1 MADNEK
7 NIRSEEEKELIIN
20 ARKPVG
26 ELGDK
31 LLDRMNESHESLAQW
46 GVSHLDISKDDVIL
60 DIGCGGGVNVE
71 RFLSMTENKVY
82 GLDYSEIAVEK
93 STKLNQDAIDEGR
106 CEVIQGS
113 VSELPF
119 EDNTFDI
126 TIPSVDLVYDYV
138 TYESTVMSEGIVFYY
153 CEDVQFVDN
162 RVDVRYNTVSSAW
175 GYDSIYGISVRSDA
189 YSFGDVQSSGI
200 VIADNVITVDGHACV
215 YPVYVCADDFE
226 VTGNTGYCGGF
237 VRNFVVAR
245 GDYGLH
251 SSAITRT
258 AKVEG

>member
-93 STKLNQDAIDEGR
+93 SAKLNQDAIDEGR

-126 TIPSVDLVYDYV
+126 VTGFETVYFWPDFVNDCKEVRRVLKDDGIMFICNEAIPDEEDERQKELIDLLDMKIFSEDEFDEYLREAGFSDIICFSKSGPDSVDRELV
-138 TYESTVMSEGIVFYY
+138 TGWL
-153 CEDVQFVDN
+153 C
-162 RVDVRYNTVSSAW
+162 
-175 GYDSIYGISVRSDA
+175 
-189 YSFGDVQSSGI
+189 
-200 VIADNVITVDGHACV
+200 VIA
-215 YPVYVCADDFE
+215 
-226 VTGNTGYCGGF
+226 
-237 VRNFVVAR
+237 R
-245 GDYGLH
+245 
-251 SSAITRT
+251 
-258 AKVEG
+258 K

>member
-1 MADNEK
+1 MAGNEK

-71 RFLSMTENKVY
+71 RFLQMTENKVY

-126 TIPSVDLVYDYV
+126 VTGFETVYFWPDFVNDCKEVRRVLKDDGIMFICNEAIPNEEDERQKELIDLLDMKIFSEDEFDEYLREAGFSDIICFSKSGPDSVDRELV
-138 TYESTVMSEGIVFYY
+138 TGWL
-153 CEDVQFVDN
+153 C
-162 RVDVRYNTVSSAW
+162 
-175 GYDSIYGISVRSDA
+175 
-189 YSFGDVQSSGI
+189 
-200 VIADNVITVDGHACV
+200 VIA
-215 YPVYVCADDFE
+215 
-226 VTGNTGYCGGF
+226 
-237 VRNFVVAR
+237 R
-245 GDYGLH
+245 
-251 SSAITRT
+251 
-258 AKVEG
+258 K

>member
-71 RFLSMTENKVY
+71 RFLQMTENKVY

-93 STKLNQDAIDEGR
+93 STILNQKVIDEGR

-126 TIPSVDLVYDYV
+126 VTGFETVYFWPDFVNDCKEVRRVLKDDGIMFICNEAIPNEEDERQKELIDLLDMKIFSEDEFDEYLREAGFSDIICFSKSGPDSVDRELV
-138 TYESTVMSEGIVFYY
+138 TGWL
-153 CEDVQFVDN
+153 C
-162 RVDVRYNTVSSAW
+162 
-175 GYDSIYGISVRSDA
+175 
-189 YSFGDVQSSGI
+189 
-200 VIADNVITVDGHACV
+200 VIA
-215 YPVYVCADDFE
+215 
-226 VTGNTGYCGGF
+226 
-237 VRNFVVAR
+237 R
-245 GDYGLH
+245 
-251 SSAITRT
+251 
-258 AKVEG
+258 K

>member
-7 NIRSEEEKELIIN
+7 NIRTEEEKELIIN

-119 EDNTFDI
+119 EDNTLDIVTGFETVYFWPDFVNDCKEVRRVLKDDGIMFICNEAIPDEEDERQKELIDLLDMKIFSEDEFDEYLREAGFSDI
-126 TIPSVDLVYDYV
+126 ICFSKSGPDSVNRELV
-138 TYESTVMSEGIVFYY
+138 TGWL
-153 CEDVQFVDN
+153 C
-162 RVDVRYNTVSSAW
+162 
-175 GYDSIYGISVRSDA
+175 
-189 YSFGDVQSSGI
+189 
-200 VIADNVITVDGHACV
+200 VIA
-215 YPVYVCADDFE
+215 
-226 VTGNTGYCGGF
+226 
-237 VRNFVVAR
+237 R
-245 GDYGLH
+245 
-251 SSAITRT
+251 
-258 AKVEG
+258 K

>member
-71 RFLSMTENKVY
+71 RFLKMTENKVY

-93 STKLNQDAIDEGR
+93 STILNQKVIDEGR

-126 TIPSVDLVYDYV
+126 VTGFETVYFWPDFVNDCKEVRRVLKDDGIMFICNEAIPDEEDERQKELIDLLDMKIFSEDEFDEYLREAGFSDIICFSKSGPDSVDRELV
-138 TYESTVMSEGIVFYY
+138 TGWL
-153 CEDVQFVDN
+153 C
-162 RVDVRYNTVSSAW
+162 
-175 GYDSIYGISVRSDA
+175 
-189 YSFGDVQSSGI
+189 
-200 VIADNVITVDGHACV
+200 VIA
-215 YPVYVCADDFE
+215 
-226 VTGNTGYCGGF
+226 
-237 VRNFVVAR
+237 R
-245 GDYGLH
+245 
-251 SSAITRT
+251 
-258 AKVEG
+258 K

>member
-71 RFLSMTENKVY
+71 RFLQMTENKVY

-126 TIPSVDLVYDYV
+126 VTGFETVYFWPDFVNDCKEVRRVLKDDGIMFICNEAILIDLLDMKIFSEDEFDEYLREAGFSDIICFSKNGPDSVDRELV
-138 TYESTVMSEGIVFYY
+138 TGWL
-153 CEDVQFVDN
+153 C
-162 RVDVRYNTVSSAW
+162 
-175 GYDSIYGISVRSDA
+175 
-189 YSFGDVQSSGI
+189 
-200 VIADNVITVDGHACV
+200 VIA
-215 YPVYVCADDFE
+215 
-226 VTGNTGYCGGF
+226 
-237 VRNFVVAR
+237 R
-245 GDYGLH
+245 
-251 SSAITRT
+251 
-258 AKVEG
+258 K

>member
-1 MADNEK
+1 MVDNEK

-46 GVSHLDISKDDVIL
+46 GVSHLDISKDDIIL

-71 RFLSMTENKVY
+71 RFLNMTENKVY

-126 TIPSVDLVYDYV
+126 VTGFETVYFWPDFVNDCKEVRRVLKDDGIMFICNEAIPDEEDERQKELIDLLDMKIFSEDEFDEYLREAGFSDIICFSKSGPDSVDRELV
-138 TYESTVMSEGIVFYY
+138 TGWL
-153 CEDVQFVDN
+153 C
-162 RVDVRYNTVSSAW
+162 
-175 GYDSIYGISVRSDA
+175 
-189 YSFGDVQSSGI
+189 
-200 VIADNVITVDGHACV
+200 VIA
-215 YPVYVCADDFE
+215 
-226 VTGNTGYCGGF
+226 
-237 VRNFVVAR
+237 R
-245 GDYGLH
+245 
-251 SSAITRT
+251 
-258 AKVEG
+258 K

>member
-71 RFLSMTENKVY
+71 RFLKMTENKVY

-106 CEVIQGS
+106 CDVIQGS

-126 TIPSVDLVYDYV
+126 VTGFETVYFWPDFVNDCKEVRRVLKDDGIMFICNEAIPDEDDERQKELIDLLDMKIF
-138 TYESTVMSEGIVFYY
+138 S
-153 CEDVQFVDN
+153 
-162 RVDVRYNTVSSAW
+162 
-175 GYDSIYGISVRSDA
+175 
-189 YSFGDVQSSGI
+189 
-200 VIADNVITVDGHACV
+200 
-215 YPVYVCADDFE
+215 ADDFDE
-226 VTGNTGYCGGF
+226 YLREAGFSDIICFSKSGPDSVDRELVTGWLC
-237 VRNFVVAR
+237 VIAR
-245 GDYGLH
+245 
-251 SSAITRT
+251 
-258 AKVEG
+258 K

>member
-106 CEVIQGS
+106 CDVIQGS

-126 TIPSVDLVYDYV
+126 VTGFETVYFWPDFVNDCKEVRRVLKDDGIMFICNEAIPDEEDERQKELIDLLDMKIF
-138 TYESTVMSEGIVFYY
+138 S
-153 CEDVQFVDN
+153 
-162 RVDVRYNTVSSAW
+162 
-175 GYDSIYGISVRSDA
+175 
-189 YSFGDVQSSGI
+189 
-200 VIADNVITVDGHACV
+200 
-215 YPVYVCADDFE
+215 ADDFDE
-226 VTGNTGYCGGF
+226 YLREAGFSDIICFSKSGPDSVDRELVTGWLC
-237 VRNFVVAR
+237 V
-245 GDYGLH
+245 
-251 SSAITRT
+251 ITR
-258 AKVEG
+258 K

>member
-46 GVSHLDISKDDVIL
+46 GVSHLDITNDDVIL

-71 RFLSMTENKVY
+71 RFRKMTENKVY

-126 TIPSVDLVYDYV
+126 VTGFETVYFWPDFVNDCKEVRRVLKDDGIMFICNEAIPDEEDERQKELIDLLDMKIFSEDEFDEYLREAGFSDIICFSKSGPDSVDRELV
-138 TYESTVMSEGIVFYY
+138 TGWL
-153 CEDVQFVDN
+153 C
-162 RVDVRYNTVSSAW
+162 
-175 GYDSIYGISVRSDA
+175 
-189 YSFGDVQSSGI
+189 
-200 VIADNVITVDGHACV
+200 VIA
-215 YPVYVCADDFE
+215 
-226 VTGNTGYCGGF
+226 
-237 VRNFVVAR
+237 R
-245 GDYGLH
+245 
-251 SSAITRT
+251 
-258 AKVEG
+258 K

>member
-1 MADNEK
+1 MAGNEK

-71 RFLSMTENKVY
+71 RFLKMTENKVY

-126 TIPSVDLVYDYV
+126 VTGFETVYFWPDFVNDCKEVRRVLKDDGIMFICNEAIPNEEDERQKELIDLLDMKIFSEDEFDEYLREAGFSDIICFSKAGPDSLNRELV
-138 TYESTVMSEGIVFYY
+138 TGWL
-153 CEDVQFVDN
+153 C
-162 RVDVRYNTVSSAW
+162 
-175 GYDSIYGISVRSDA
+175 
-189 YSFGDVQSSGI
+189 
-200 VIADNVITVDGHACV
+200 VIA
-215 YPVYVCADDFE
+215 
-226 VTGNTGYCGGF
+226 
-237 VRNFVVAR
+237 R
-245 GDYGLH
+245 
-251 SSAITRT
+251 
-258 AKVEG
+258 K

>member
-46 GVSHLDISKDDVIL
+46 GVSHLDITNDDVIL

-71 RFLSMTENKVY
+71 RFLKMTENKVY

-126 TIPSVDLVYDYV
+126 VTGFETVYFWPDFVNDCKEVRRVLKDDGIMFICNEAIPDEEDERQKELINLLDMKIICFSKNGPDSVDRELV
-138 TYESTVMSEGIVFYY
+138 TGWL
-153 CEDVQFVDN
+153 C
-162 RVDVRYNTVSSAW
+162 
-175 GYDSIYGISVRSDA
+175 
-189 YSFGDVQSSGI
+189 
-200 VIADNVITVDGHACV
+200 VIA
-215 YPVYVCADDFE
+215 
-226 VTGNTGYCGGF
+226 
-237 VRNFVVAR
+237 R
-245 GDYGLH
+245 
-251 SSAITRT
+251 
-258 AKVEG
+258 K

>member
-71 RFLSMTENKVY
+71 RFLQMTENKVY

-119 EDNTFDI
+119 EDNNFDI
-126 TIPSVDLVYDYV
+126 VTGFETVYFWPDFVNDCKEVRRVLKDDGIMFICNEAIPDEEDERQKELIDLLDMKIFSEDEFDEYLREAGFSDIICFSKAGPDSLNRELV
-138 TYESTVMSEGIVFYY
+138 TGWL
-153 CEDVQFVDN
+153 C
-162 RVDVRYNTVSSAW
+162 
-175 GYDSIYGISVRSDA
+175 
-189 YSFGDVQSSGI
+189 
-200 VIADNVITVDGHACV
+200 VIA
-215 YPVYVCADDFE
+215 
-226 VTGNTGYCGGF
+226 
-237 VRNFVVAR
+237 R
-245 GDYGLH
+245 
-251 SSAITRT
+251 
-258 AKVEG
+258 K

>member
-1 MADNEK
+1 MIDIGVIMADNEK

-71 RFLSMTENKVY
+71 RFLNMTENKVY

-126 TIPSVDLVYDYV
+126 VTGFETVYFWPDFVNDCKEVRRVLKDDGIMFICNEAIPNEEDERQKELIDLLDMKIFSEDEFDEYLREAGFSDIICFSKAGPDSVDRELV
-138 TYESTVMSEGIVFYY
+138 TGWL
-153 CEDVQFVDN
+153 C
-162 RVDVRYNTVSSAW
+162 
-175 GYDSIYGISVRSDA
+175 
-189 YSFGDVQSSGI
+189 
-200 VIADNVITVDGHACV
+200 VIA
-215 YPVYVCADDFE
+215 
-226 VTGNTGYCGGF
+226 
-237 VRNFVVAR
+237 R
-245 GDYGLH
+245 
-251 SSAITRT
+251 
-258 AKVEG
+258 K

>member
-7 NIRSEEEKELIIN
+7 NIRTEEEKELIIN

-126 TIPSVDLVYDYV
+126 VTGFETVYFWPDFVNDCKEVRRVLKDDGIMFICNEAIPDEEDERQKELIDLLDMKIFSEDEFDEYLREAGFSDIICFSKSGPDSVNRELV
-138 TYESTVMSEGIVFYY
+138 TGWL
-153 CEDVQFVDN
+153 C
-162 RVDVRYNTVSSAW
+162 
-175 GYDSIYGISVRSDA
+175 
-189 YSFGDVQSSGI
+189 
-200 VIADNVITVDGHACV
+200 VIA
-215 YPVYVCADDFE
+215 
-226 VTGNTGYCGGF
+226 
-237 VRNFVVAR
+237 R
-245 GDYGLH
+245 
-251 SSAITRT
+251 
-258 AKVEG
+258 K

>member
-7 NIRSEEEKELIIN
+7 SIRSEEEKELIIN

-46 GVSHLDISKDDVIL
+46 GVSHLDITNDDVIL

-71 RFLSMTENKVY
+71 RFLKMTENKVF

-93 STKLNQDAIDEGR
+93 SKKLNQDAIDEGR

-126 TIPSVDLVYDYV
+126 VTGFETVYFWPDFVNDCKEVRRVLKDDGIMFICNEAIPDEEDERQKELIDLLDMKIFSEDEFDEYLREAGFSDIICFSKSGPDSVDRELV
-138 TYESTVMSEGIVFYY
+138 TGWL
-153 CEDVQFVDN
+153 C
-162 RVDVRYNTVSSAW
+162 
-175 GYDSIYGISVRSDA
+175 
-189 YSFGDVQSSGI
+189 
-200 VIADNVITVDGHACV
+200 VIA
-215 YPVYVCADDFE
+215 
-226 VTGNTGYCGGF
+226 
-237 VRNFVVAR
+237 
-245 GDYGLH
+245 
-251 SSAITRT
+251 
-258 AKVEG
+258 KK

>member
-46 GVSHLDISKDDVIL
+46 GVSHLDITNDDVIL

-71 RFLSMTENKVY
+71 RFLKMTENKVY

-93 STKLNQDAIDEGR
+93 SIKLNQDAIDEGR

-126 TIPSVDLVYDYV
+126 VTGFETVYFWPDFVNDCKEVRRVLKDDGIMFICNEAIPDEEDERQKELINLLDMKIFSEDEFDEYLREAGFSDIICFSKSGPDSVDRELV
-138 TYESTVMSEGIVFYY
+138 TGWL
-153 CEDVQFVDN
+153 C
-162 RVDVRYNTVSSAW
+162 
-175 GYDSIYGISVRSDA
+175 
-189 YSFGDVQSSGI
+189 
-200 VIADNVITVDGHACV
+200 VIA
-215 YPVYVCADDFE
+215 
-226 VTGNTGYCGGF
+226 
-237 VRNFVVAR
+237 R
-245 GDYGLH
+245 
-251 SSAITRT
+251 
-258 AKVEG
+258 K

>member
-71 RFLSMTENKVY
+71 RFLNMTENKVY

-126 TIPSVDLVYDYV
+126 VTGFETVYFWPDFVNDCKEVRRVLKDDGIMFICNEAIPDEEDERQKELIDLLDMKIFSEDEFDEYLREAGFSDIICFSKSGPDSVDRELV
-138 TYESTVMSEGIVFYY
+138 TGWL
-153 CEDVQFVDN
+153 C
-162 RVDVRYNTVSSAW
+162 
-175 GYDSIYGISVRSDA
+175 
-189 YSFGDVQSSGI
+189 
-200 VIADNVITVDGHACV
+200 VIA
-215 YPVYVCADDFE
+215 
-226 VTGNTGYCGGF
+226 
-237 VRNFVVAR
+237 R
-245 GDYGLH
+245 
-251 SSAITRT
+251 
-258 AKVEG
+258 K

>member
-71 RFLSMTENKVY
+71 RFLQMTENKVY

-126 TIPSVDLVYDYV
+126 VTGFETVYFWPDFVNDCKEVRRVLKDDGIMFICNVAIPNEEDERQKELIDLLDMKIFSEDEFDEYLREAGFSDIICFSKAGPDSLNRELV
-138 TYESTVMSEGIVFYY
+138 TGWL
-153 CEDVQFVDN
+153 C
-162 RVDVRYNTVSSAW
+162 
-175 GYDSIYGISVRSDA
+175 
-189 YSFGDVQSSGI
+189 
-200 VIADNVITVDGHACV
+200 VIA
-215 YPVYVCADDFE
+215 
-226 VTGNTGYCGGF
+226 
-237 VRNFVVAR
+237 R
-245 GDYGLH
+245 
-251 SSAITRT
+251 
-258 AKVEG
+258 K

>member
-7 NIRSEEEKELIIN
+7 SIRSEEEKELIIN

-46 GVSHLDISKDDVIL
+46 GVSHLDITNDDVIL

-71 RFLSMTENKVY
+71 RFLKMTENKVY

-126 TIPSVDLVYDYV
+126 VTGFETVYFWPDFVNDCKEVRRVLKDDGIMFICNEAIPDEEDERQKELIDLLDMKIFSEDEFDEYLREAGFSDIICFSKSGPDSLNRELV
-138 TYESTVMSEGIVFYY
+138 TGWL
-153 CEDVQFVDN
+153 C
-162 RVDVRYNTVSSAW
+162 
-175 GYDSIYGISVRSDA
+175 
-189 YSFGDVQSSGI
+189 
-200 VIADNVITVDGHACV
+200 VIA
-215 YPVYVCADDFE
+215 
-226 VTGNTGYCGGF
+226 
-237 VRNFVVAR
+237 R
-245 GDYGLH
+245 
-251 SSAITRT
+251 
-258 AKVEG
+258 K

>member
-7 NIRSEEEKELIIN
+7 SIRSEEEKELIIN

-46 GVSHLDISKDDVIL
+46 GVSHLDITNDDVIL

-71 RFLSMTENKVY
+71 RFLKMTENKVY

-126 TIPSVDLVYDYV
+126 VTGFETVYFWPDFVNDCKEVRRVLKDDGIMFICNEAIPDEEDERQKELINLLDMKIFSEDEFDEYLREAGFSDIICFAKSGPDSVDRELV
-138 TYESTVMSEGIVFYY
+138 TGWL
-153 CEDVQFVDN
+153 C
-162 RVDVRYNTVSSAW
+162 
-175 GYDSIYGISVRSDA
+175 
-189 YSFGDVQSSGI
+189 
-200 VIADNVITVDGHACV
+200 VIA
-215 YPVYVCADDFE
+215 
-226 VTGNTGYCGGF
+226 
-237 VRNFVVAR
+237 R
-245 GDYGLH
+245 
-251 SSAITRT
+251 
-258 AKVEG
+258 K

>member
-7 NIRSEEEKELIIN
+7 SIRSEEEKELIIN

-46 GVSHLDISKDDVIL
+46 GVSHLDITNDDVIL

-71 RFLSMTENKVY
+71 RFLKMTENKVY

-126 TIPSVDLVYDYV
+126 VTGFETVYFWPDFVNDCKEVRRVLKDDGIMFICNEAIPDEEDERQKELINLLDMKIFSEDEFDEYLREAGFSDIICFSKSGPDSVDRELV
-138 TYESTVMSEGIVFYY
+138 TGWL
-153 CEDVQFVDN
+153 C
-162 RVDVRYNTVSSAW
+162 
-175 GYDSIYGISVRSDA
+175 
-189 YSFGDVQSSGI
+189 
-200 VIADNVITVDGHACV
+200 VIA
-215 YPVYVCADDFE
+215 
-226 VTGNTGYCGGF
+226 
-237 VRNFVVAR
+237 R
-245 GDYGLH
+245 
-251 SSAITRT
+251 
-258 AKVEG
+258 K

>member
-46 GVSHLDISKDDVIL
+46 GVSHLDITNDDVIL

-71 RFLSMTENKVY
+71 RFLKMTENKVY

-126 TIPSVDLVYDYV
+126 VTGFETVYFWPDFVNDCKEVRRVLKDDGIMFICNEAIPDEEDERQKELINLLDMKIFSEDEFDEYLREAGFSDIICFSKSGPDSVDRELV
-138 TYESTVMSEGIVFYY
+138 TGWL
-153 CEDVQFVDN
+153 C
-162 RVDVRYNTVSSAW
+162 
-175 GYDSIYGISVRSDA
+175 
-189 YSFGDVQSSGI
+189 
-200 VIADNVITVDGHACV
+200 VIA
-215 YPVYVCADDFE
+215 
-226 VTGNTGYCGGF
+226 
-237 VRNFVVAR
+237 R
-245 GDYGLH
+245 
-251 SSAITRT
+251 
-258 AKVEG
+258 K